1 MESIGQIL
9 AGIDLSQFKQTV
21 NGVQTKRTRSTGSRK
36 NRDDIVD
43 AIAAATVFLMGKAH
57 KTKFPEPLWAD
68 LRELE
73 RMLIFVDKFT
83 SGLRNRMKSSL
94 FQSFSEFEMVFPK
107 NTVSSSTTIQLLME
121 GLSDP
126 DRLKEIPV
134 DDLTKTLKKGSH
146 GRIGYERAVHL
157 NELAEA
163 SFGIPRGSNGSSI
176 ALRFVLNSLS
186 LLIVKSLNL

>member
-1 MESIGQIL
+1 
-9 AGIDLSQFKQTV
+9 
-21 NGVQTKRTRSTGSRK
+21 
-36 NRDDIVD
+36 
-43 AIAAATVFLMGKAH
+43 
-57 KTKFPEPLWAD
+57 
-68 LRELE
+68 
-73 RMLIFVDKFT
+73 
-83 SGLRNRMKSSL
+83 
-94 FQSFSEFEMVFPK
+94 
-107 NTVSSSTTIQLLME
+107 ME

-134 DDLTKTLKKGSH
+134 DDLTKTFKKGSH

-163 SFGIPRGSNGSSI
+163 SFGIPRGSNGRSI